1 MKILTPYGIGQI
13 LGFVIAIYGFCIFL
27 IKKRPH
33 ILLAKLIADVLN
45 VIQQILIG
53 AYTGAMVNVITVFRE
68 AVFYHRGRK
77 KWADHWAW
85 LAVFLVAT
93 TAASLLSW
101 MGPISLLPMVGSM
114 FGTVAFYCK
123 KPTYTRIF
131 GICSHSLWLIYC
143 VFMLNYGSIL
153 GNAVLIVSAV
163 IGLIRDIMHA
173 KKNRSSEITR

>member
-1 MKILTPYGIGQI
+1 MEQLTPYWIGQI

-68 AVFYHRGRK
+68 GVFYNRGRK

-85 LAVFLVAT
+85 LVIFLVAM

-123 KPTYTRIF
+123 KPMHTRIF
-131 GICSHSLWLIYC
+131 GICSHSLWLVYC
-143 VFMLNYGSIL
+143 IGVLNYGSIL
-153 GNAVLIVSAV
+153 GNAVLIASAV
-163 IGLIRDIMHA
+163 IGLIRDILTA
-173 KKNRSSEITR
+173 RKNRTQAISE